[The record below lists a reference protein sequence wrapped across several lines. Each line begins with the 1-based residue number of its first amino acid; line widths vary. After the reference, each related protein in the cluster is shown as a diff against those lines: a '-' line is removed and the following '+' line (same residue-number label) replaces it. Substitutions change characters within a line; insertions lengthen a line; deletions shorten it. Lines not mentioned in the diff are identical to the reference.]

1 MNHITACEN
10 LTGDNLKAYIYGMT
24 HLDKIT
30 CKTTFT
36 HTQEVKQ
43 PELPKP

>member
-10 LTGDNLKAYIYGMT
+10 LTGDNLKAYGYGMP
-24 HLDKIT
+24 HLDKVT